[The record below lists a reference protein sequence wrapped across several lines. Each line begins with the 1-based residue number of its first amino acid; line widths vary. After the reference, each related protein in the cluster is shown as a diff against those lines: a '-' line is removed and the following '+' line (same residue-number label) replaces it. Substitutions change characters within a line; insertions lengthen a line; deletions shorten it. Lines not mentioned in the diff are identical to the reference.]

1 MFQSN
6 DYVRFEAL
14 NTKQRVLQLRL
25 LTQVCAALTS
35 DMGEL
40 VTRAMTQTSAA
51 LRQTGEECGAGL
63 ALLSVLLCR
72 VPASLTSRLG
82 ELLSLLAVLARIHYG
97 RADTSLVAANL
108 PLLHFTQVTS
118 HTYISRDND

>member
-6 DYVRFEAL
+6 DDVRFEAL

-25 LTQVCAALTS
+25 VTQVCGALTS

-40 VTRAMTQTSAA
+40 GTRAMTQTSAA

-72 VPASLTSRLG
+72 VPASLTPRLG

-118 HTYISRDND
+118 HTYISRECD

>member
-1 MFQSN
+1 MIFYSN
-6 DYVRFEAL
+6 DDVRFEAL

-25 LTQVCAALTS
+25 MTQVCGALTS
-35 DMGEL
+35 DTEEL
-40 VTRAMTQTSAA
+40 VTRAMVQTNAA

-72 VPASLTSRLG
+72 VPASLTPRLG

-118 HTYISRDND
+118 QADTSSRL

>member
-1 MFQSN
+1 MNIEF
-6 DYVRFEAL
+6 YVHHNEDTLRFEAL

-35 DMGEL
+35 DMGDL
-40 VTRAMTQTSAA
+40 VTRAMSQTSSA

-72 VPASLTSRLG
+72 VPASLAPRLG
-82 ELLSLLAVLARIHYG
+82 ELLSILAGLSRIHYG

-108 PLLHFTQVTS
+108 PLLHFTQVT
-118 HTYISRDND
+118 

>member
-1 MFQSN
+1 M
-6 DYVRFEAL
+6 
-14 NTKQRVLQLRL
+14 
-25 LTQVCAALTS
+25 TQVCGALTS

-72 VPASLTSRLG
+72 VPASLTPKLG

-108 PLLHFTQVTS
+108 PLLHFTQVT
-118 HTYISRDND
+118 

>member
-1 MFQSN
+1 M
-6 DYVRFEAL
+6 
-14 NTKQRVLQLRL
+14 LQLRL
-25 LTQVCAALTS
+25 VTQVCGALTS

-72 VPASLTSRLG
+72 VPASLTPRLG

-118 HTYISRDND
+118 HTYISRDCD